1 MPTAPD
7 VEKEN
12 LKKRVAQ
19 LESDAARLREIQ
31 GQSAQDSQGLRTQL
45 RDENTAEDQRDQE
58 WFMLP

>member
-31 GQSAQDSQGLRTQL
+31 GQYAQDIQGLRTQL